1 MDHKPLWGRVYI
13 KLESPEELFRLARAA
28 GWTLIFL
35 YPKRRTLFMTDRAGY
50 FYYVR
55 LSDDSP
61 WMSARFAVVNEFKGE
76 VRPSDEPSTEADEV
90 SIAIIRLARVSPAKR
105 RRENRRLS
113 VRRPIRIKD
122 DRKSP
127 S

>member
-50 FYYVR
+50 LYYVR
-55 LSDDSP
+55 LSDGSP

-76 VRPSDEPSTEADEV
+76 VRPSDVPSTEADEV
-90 SIAIIRLARVSPAKR
+90 SIAIIRLARISPAKR
-105 RRENRRLS
+105 KEGEQKVAS
-113 VRRPIRIKD
+113 AEADPD
-122 DRKSP
+122 
-127 S
+127 

>member
-1 MDHKPLWGRVYI
+1 MDRKPLWARFYI

-35 YPKRRTLFMTDRAGY
+35 YPKRRTLFMADRAGY

-55 LSDDSP
+55 LSDGSP

-76 VRPSDEPSTEADEV
+76 VRPSDVPSTEADEV
-90 SIAIIRLARVSPAKR
+90 SIAIIRLVGISPAKR
-105 RRENRRLS
+105 KTEEQEAAGAEAD
-113 VRRPIRIKD
+113 PD
-122 DRKSP
+122 
-127 S
+127 

>member
-1 MDHKPLWGRVYI
+1 MDHKPLWARFYI
-13 KLESPEELFRLARAA
+13 KLKSPEELFRPARAA

-55 LSDDSP
+55 LSDGSP

-76 VRPSDEPSTEADEV
+76 VRPSDVPSTEANDV
-90 SIAIIRLARVSPAKR
+90 SIAIIRFARISQTKR
-105 RRENRRLS
+105 G
-113 VRRPIRIKD
+113 K
-122 DRKSP
+122 RKQKVASLEVN
-127 S
+127 SD

>member
-1 MDHKPLWGRVYI
+1 MDRKPLWGRVYI

-35 YPKRRTLFMTDRAGY
+35 YSKRRTLFMTDRAGY
-50 FYYVR
+50 FYYVK

-76 VRPSDEPSTEADEV
+76 VRPSVVPSTEADEV
-90 SIAIIRLARVSPAKR
+90 SIAIIRLARISPAKR
-105 RRENRRLS
+105 REGEQKVAS
-113 VRRPIRIKD
+113 AEVD
-122 DRKSP
+122 QD
-127 S
+127 